1 MVQLLAWLVAG
12 GIIGLLASLVI
23 KTDGLQDLLLNL
35 GGGITGAALG
45 GWLVSPVVGAGTI
58 DQDAFSVAAVGVAA
72 ASAIVMLVIL
82 DLFRP
87 GSLR

>member
-35 GGGITGAALG
+35 GGGIAGAALG

>member
-35 GGGITGAALG
+35 GGGIAGAALG
-45 GWLVSPVVGAGTI
+45 GWLVSRVRTAVRVSARTTPRWTMTTRAGL
-58 DQDAFSVAAVGVAA
+58 S
-72 ASAIVMLVIL
+72 SA
-82 DLFRP
+82 RA
-87 GSLR
+87 GRG